1 MKFTCHFQNSI
12 CKCRFAMINMSYN
25 AEVSSVFNWD
35 LQNFVVNFLAKMS
48 A

>member
-1 MKFTCHFQNSI
+1 
-12 CKCRFAMINMSYN
+12 MINMSYN

-48 A
+48 AWSSFVFDKFTKHAH